1 MNKLILLTVD
11 PYQIHAYW
19 EVAPDKLADAVHQ
32 AEEGAR
38 AILRFYDVANTGS
51 WFDVEVQ
58 PESRNWYVRLWA
70 PGRSYYA
77 ELGFRSVDRQFVAMV
92 KSNVVHLPR
101 AWPVVAVEEQFVRV
115 EPPTPTATPSV
126 ANAEPEPV
134 PATEAIPPSLPE
146 PIDSADLLK
155 KKLTELYAFRQ
166 WLGEP
171 PKRNEAAPPVIEF
184 KSEFKKE
191 TGIDLTAEAERAFTM
206 QASSNS

>member
-11 PYQIHAYW
+11 PYQTHAYW
-19 EVAPDKLADAVHQ
+19 EVAPGELDDALRQ
-32 AEEGAR
+32 AGEDAR
-38 AILRFYDVANTGS
+38 AVLRFYDVANTGS

-77 ELGFRSVDRQFVAMV
+77 ELGFRSVEKQFVAIV
-92 KSNVVHLPR
+92 KSNVVRLPR

-115 EPPTPTATPSV
+115 EPPATPPAREDS
-126 ANAEPEPV
+126 APEPV
-134 PATEAIPPSLPE
+134 QATEAIPPSLPE

-155 KKLTELYAFRQ
+155 KRLTELYAFRQ

-171 PKRNEAAPPVIEF
+171 PKRHEAAPPVIEF

-191 TGIDLTAEAERAFTM
+191 AGSDLTAEAEKAFTM
-206 QASSNS
+206 QPSSSS